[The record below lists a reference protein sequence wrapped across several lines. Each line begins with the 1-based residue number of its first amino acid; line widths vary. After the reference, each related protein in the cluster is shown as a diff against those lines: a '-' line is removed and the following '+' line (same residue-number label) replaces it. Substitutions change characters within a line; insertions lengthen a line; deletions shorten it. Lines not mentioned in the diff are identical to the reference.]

1 MQVDSIG
8 NDDVQAG
15 KAMKRAMGLLAAV
28 AVAAAA
34 GLATIELPEVDLK
47 PHVLKTDA
55 NDHRGGAAAGVPEAA
70 PAAPGR
76 GELDPALHRPDRGND
91 HHG

>member
-1 MQVDSIG
+1 MQVDAIS

-15 KAMKRAMGLLAAV
+15 QAMKRAMGLLAAV

-34 GLATIELPEVDLK
+34 GLATIDMPEANLA

-55 NDHRGGAAAGVPEAA
+55 NDYGVPSTRPADDLSA
-70 PAAPGR
+70 PTPG
-76 GELDPALHRPDRGND
+76 EVDPALQRVD
-91 HHG
+91 HGGEQHG